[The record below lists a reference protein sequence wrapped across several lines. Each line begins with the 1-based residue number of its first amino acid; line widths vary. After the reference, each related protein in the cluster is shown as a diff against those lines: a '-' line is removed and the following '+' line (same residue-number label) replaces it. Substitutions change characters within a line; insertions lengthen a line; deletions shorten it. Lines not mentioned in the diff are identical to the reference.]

1 MDYWHLRCSWSALYD
16 GLDCGI
22 FGRTDGSLVVVSVLG
37 YDARHVFYIFSF
49 FFSSF
54 LAVILLC
61 FTCFS
66 RFRQPFLRLDTSPI
80 VTPLS
85 MSEQCYILYMSM
97 ITFVRRFDGLFV
109 LLIGSV

>member
-1 MDYWHLRCSWSALYD
+1 MFLVRLVRWIGLWH
-16 GLDCGI
+16 
-22 FGRTDGSLVVVSVLG
+22 FRTDESLVVVSVLG

-49 FFSSF
+49 FFSSSF

-66 RFRQPFLRLDTSPI
+66 RFRRPFLRLDTSPI

-97 ITFVRRFDGLFV
+97 VTFVRRFDGLFV